1 MKKLLC
7 LIVLSVLLSGSL
19 LANMQKEVVIFSQPC
34 HFCDAL
40 KQDLKD
46 SLINDYPDI
55 KFTVLDIRKS
65 DNRRLLDQY
74 ARQHDLRGD
83 IGLPL
88 LFIGKNYLMGWSEEN
103 KTKLKEYI
111 AAYEQE
117 ELSRLPASLRQ
128 SIFLTLEF

>member
-40 KQDLKD
+40 KKDLKD
-46 SLINDYPDI
+46 SLIKEYPDV
-55 KFTVLDIRKS
+55 KFTVLDIRNS
-65 DNRRLLDQY
+65 NNRRLLDKY

-88 LFIGKNYLMGWSEEN
+88 LFIGENYLMGWSEEN
-103 KTKLKEYI
+103 KAKFKENI
-111 AAYEQE
+111 EILQQE
-117 ELSRLPASLRQ
+117 KISRLPSSL
-128 SIFLTLEF
+128 L

>member
-117 ELSRLPASLRQ
+117 ELSRLPASLR
-128 SIFLTLEF
+128 

>member
-117 ELSRLPASLRQ
+117 ELSRLPALLR
-128 SIFLTLEF
+128 

>member
-7 LIVLSVLLSGSL
+7 LIVLSVLLSGNL
-19 LANMQKEVVIFSQPC
+19 FANMPKEVVIFSQPC
-34 HFCDAL
+34 RFCDAL

-46 SLINDYPDI
+46 SLINEYPDI
-55 KFTVLDIRKS
+55 KFTILDIRES
-65 DNRRLLDQY
+65 NNRRLLDQY

-111 AAYEQE
+111 TAYEQE
-117 ELSRLPASLRQ
+117 ELSRLPASLR
-128 SIFLTLEF
+128 

>member
-111 AAYEQE
+111 AAYD
-117 ELSRLPASLRQ
+117 RKN
-128 SIFLTLEF
+128 